1 MRMVK
6 RFTEAAGRRPKA
18 QFRTITLFR
27 PNSSGSSEPCCAQSS
42 TVFHIIP
49 RLTEQVYLPRIRLLW
64 LITPRQKEPVPQSKD
79 FISIRL
85 DTELKAEL
93 QKAAELERRS
103 ISNFGRLLIEYA
115 WSQYLK
121 AGSMRELIAQ
131 HEHSLDKER

>member
-1 MRMVK
+1 M
-6 RFTEAAGRRPKA
+6 
-18 QFRTITLFR
+18 
-27 PNSSGSSEPCCAQSS
+27 
-42 TVFHIIP
+42 
-49 RLTEQVYLPRIRLLW
+49 
-64 LITPRQKEPVPQSKD
+64 PQSKD

-103 ISNFGRLLIEYA
+103 VSNFGRLLIEFA

>member
-1 MRMVK
+1 M
-6 RFTEAAGRRPKA
+6 
-18 QFRTITLFR
+18 
-27 PNSSGSSEPCCAQSS
+27 
-42 TVFHIIP
+42 
-49 RLTEQVYLPRIRLLW
+49 
-64 LITPRQKEPVPQSKD
+64 PQSKD

-103 ISNFGRLLIEYA
+103 ISNFGRLLIEFA

-131 HEHSLDKER
+131 HEHSLEKQR